1 MKIVVLAGGLS
12 TERAVSLVT
21 GTSVCRAL
29 RQNGHRAILVDLFLG
44 LEEVPAD
51 METLFDAP
59 DGLCPDAKIEV
70 TAPDLEAVRA
80 SRKDQSGRLFGPN
93 VLELCSLADIVFLG
107 LHGQDGEDGR
117 VQATFDLLDIKYTG
131 GGYLASGL
139 AMDKSMTKRMMDSA
153 GIPTAPWRDIPSYTE
168 ADVPALTAELE
179 VPCAVKVVN
188 GGSSIGV
195 ALPDTREELK
205 TALEEVL
212 QYGSRVVVEEK
223 IAGRELTV
231 PVLDQQYLSPIE
243 IVPPEGM
250 TFDYVAKYQS
260 GAEAA
265 RELCPAPITEE
276 EKQLLGEAALKLHRA
291 LGLSVYSRTDFILDK
306 EGRAWCLEVNTFP
319 GMTPNSLIP
328 KAAAVAGISYG
339 ELCEKIVQLSLAEK
353 NRR

>member
-1 MKIVVLAGGLS
+1 M
-12 TERAVSLVT
+12 
-21 GTSVCRAL
+21 
-29 RQNGHRAILVDLFLG
+29 
-44 LEEVPAD
+44 
-51 METLFDAP
+51 
-59 DGLCPDAKIEV
+59 
-70 TAPDLEAVRA
+70 
-80 SRKDQSGRLFGPN
+80 
-93 VLELCSLADIVFLG
+93 
-107 LHGQDGEDGR
+107 
-117 VQATFDLLDIKYTG
+117 
-131 GGYLASGL
+131 
-139 AMDKSMTKRMMDSA
+139 
-153 GIPTAPWRDIPSYTE
+153 
-168 ADVPALTAELE
+168 
-179 VPCAVKVVN
+179 PCAVKVVG

-276 EKQLLGEAALKLHRA
+276 EKQLLGEAALKLHHA

-306 EGRAWCLEVNTFP
+306 AGRAWCLEVNTLP

-339 ELCEKIVQLSLAEK
+339 ELCEKIVFLSLAEK
-353 NRR
+353 NKR

>member
-195 ALPDTREELK
+195 ALPDTKEELEV
-205 TALEEVL
+205 ALREML
-212 QYGSRVVVEEK
+212 RYGSH
-223 IAGRELTV
+223 I
-231 PVLDQQYLSPIE
+231 
-243 IVPPEGM
+243 IV
-250 TFDYVAKYQS
+250 
-260 GAEAA
+260 
-265 RELCPAPITEE
+265 
-276 EKQLLGEAALKLHRA
+276 
-291 LGLSVYSRTDFILDK
+291 
-306 EGRAWCLEVNTFP
+306 
-319 GMTPNSLIP
+319 
-328 KAAAVAGISYG
+328 
-339 ELCEKIVQLSLAEK
+339 
-353 NRR
+353 